1 MDLGFGGTSCHHH
14 LTITDDLGIWIPG
27 GMDVGL
33 RHGSGEKKGK
43 KSALRELGSL
53 TGFLEA
59 ILAALLGPRVTAEM
73 ALNLQ
78 GFAIIRR
85 KIAKSASCALLD
97 GIGLSG

>member
-1 MDLGFGGTSCHHH
+1 
-14 LTITDDLGIWIPG
+14 
-27 GMDVGL
+27 MDVGL